1 MDMLVYENKG
11 HEADTPYILHSRL
24 YGLVAV
30 FSIF

>member
-1 MDMLVYENKG
+1 MDVLVYENKG
-11 HEADTPYILHSRL
+11 HEADTPHILHPRF